1 MHSNVALTGAAEE
14 ITSGVIL
21 ADEVYGTLATLG
33 CDWDA
38 LVVVHVDGVSVAI
51 GPLARSRAV
60 EQLREAAGDI
70 VYGLIQY
77 SCITRKY
84 PP

>member
-14 ITSGVIL
+14 VTSGVIL

-38 LVVVHVDGVSVAI
+38 LVVVHVDDVSVAI
-51 GPLARSRAV
+51 DPLLGVGASSSSEKEPGRTTHGADT
-60 EQLREAAGDI
+60 L
-70 VYGLIQY
+70 
-77 SCITRKY
+77 
-84 PP
+84 